1 MKQTTNREQLFE
13 IKRYKSYSEMYE
25 MQETHKYL
33 QKPNKKTREANVQH

>member
-13 IKRYKSYSEMYE
+13 VKRYKSYSAMQE
-25 MQETHKYL
+25 MQDTYKYV